1 MSEDSIQKSLS
12 KQASYMPKEQLLEVA
27 KKDKHLFIGIPT
39 EISFQE
45 NRVALTPEGVSVL
58 VNNGHDI
65 RIERGAGLAAGFEDH
80 QYSDA
85 GAEIVDDPELIYQ
98 AQIVLKVEPPS
109 LEEIAMMSERQILI
123 SALQLTIQPE
133 DFLKKLIGKRITAVA
148 WDYLRGSDGGYP
160 LVTAMGEIA
169 GNTAVLIAAEY
180 LSKLGNGKSA
190 MLGGIPGVKPSKV
203 VIIGAG
209 SVGEYSTRAA
219 LGLGATVEVFDN
231 DIHKLRRLQNNIGQR
246 LHTSIIQ
253 ESSLMR
259 ALKDADVAIGAVRAP
274 HGRTPC
280 MVSEEMVMNMRQR
293 SYCYRC

>member
-133 DFLKKLIGKRITAVA
+133 DFLKKLIGKKNYSRC
-148 WDYLRGSDGGYP
+148 
-160 LVTAMGEIA
+160 MG
-169 GNTAVLIAAEY
+169 
-180 LSKLGNGKSA
+180 LS
-190 MLGGIPGVKPSKV
+190 PG
-203 VIIGAG
+203 
-209 SVGEYSTRAA
+209 
-219 LGLGATVEVFDN
+219 
-231 DIHKLRRLQNNIGQR
+231 
-246 LHTSIIQ
+246 
-253 ESSLMR
+253 
-259 ALKDADVAIGAVRAP
+259 
-274 HGRTPC
+274 
-280 MVSEEMVMNMRQR
+280 
-293 SYCYRC
+293 